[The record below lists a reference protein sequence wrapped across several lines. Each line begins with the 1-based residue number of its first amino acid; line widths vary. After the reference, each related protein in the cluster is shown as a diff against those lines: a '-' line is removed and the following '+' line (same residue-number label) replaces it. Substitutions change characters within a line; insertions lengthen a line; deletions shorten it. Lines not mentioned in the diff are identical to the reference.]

1 LVENQFRTP
10 DIHEPRQTKNV
21 DDKHSKKTNVEAVSV
36 EKVIFA
42 LMKVLN
48 I

>member
-1 LVENQFRTP
+1 MS
-10 DIHEPRQTKNV
+10 DIHEPQQTKKV
-21 DDKHSKKTNVEAVSV
+21 DDEYSKKTHIEAVSV

>member
-1 LVENQFRTP
+1 VENQFRTP
-10 DIHEPRQTKNV
+10 DIHEPQQTKKV
-21 DDKHSKKTNVEAVSV
+21 DDEYSKKINTEAVSA

-48 I
+48 T